1 MRYRVVLLVL
11 AFSTLLQAQPEMV
24 GPFVLVIGPPGSGK
38 STQAKQIAATLRVP
52 IVSDEELIENNP
64 EAFEVLK
71 KNNLSGMEPQTN
83 PVLNRLFKERFQQGG
98 LEKGVVLDG
107 YPATK
112 DHADFIAALVQAG
125 ELPNPL
131 IVQLMVPDEVVR
143 QRMAAGGGMSE
154 AVEQRLK
161 DYHREF
167 DVLELYFPDADLEK
181 IDGNKTPEKV
191 KANIAKLLKKRF
203 NR

>member
-1 MRYRVVLLVL
+1 MRYRLVLLAL
-11 AFSTLLQAQPEMV
+11 AFSTLLQAQSEMV

-83 PVLNRLFKERFQQGG
+83 PVLNRLFKERFQKGG

-131 IVQLMVPDEVVR
+131 IIQLMVPDEVVR